1 MKFKIVVEL
10 DISLNGVDPEKQAE
24 MLNSAIEHLSD
35 DGLITGFT
43 DAEVDEWDYKVTY
56 DEAA

>member
-10 DISLNGVDPEKQAE
+10 DISLNDVPLQEQVD
-24 MLNSAIEHLSD
+24 MLESAIEHLSA

-43 DAEVDEWDYKVTY
+43 DAELDEYSIYGFYGVLT
-56 DEAA
+56 